1 MVIREEIENIERLRE
16 ILEIFLEAG
25 FSELLERTEL
35 QKNLPLLERLLKDKD
50 VEPSPVRLRKALEE
64 LGPTFIKLG
73 QVLAQ
78 RPDLVPERYI
88 DELAG
93 LEDHVAPVDTE
104 EVLAVIEERLGEDP
118 DDIFQEFDEEP
129 LASASIAQVH
139 RAVLESGDEVAVK
152 VRKPGVKQQVQTDL
166 RIMRRLIREAE
177 FASTYVK
184 NMQVSEIFEQ
194 FERWTRDELNLEREA
209 TNAERLAANLAQD
222 DGVNLPEIYWDYVTE
237 AVLVEEYLEG
247 TKLTDIER
255 LEEKGIDIR
264 DATRNGIHLI
274 FKQVLRDGF
283 FHADPHPANVLV
295 DDDGNIVYLDFGIM
309 GQISPHDRRHLTLM
323 MLHAADGDAEAVVNS
338 FRKIS
343 KIDTDAD
350 IEGFTT
356 TVERY
361 LLEMKDKSISEE
373 PFSYS
378 ILKIIKSAAD
388 HGIVV
393 PTELVAAGKGLVQAE
408 GVGLSVYP
416 DFKPEEELVP
426 LLNRLVFQQNRPDD
440 IFRRFMLNILDN
452 RELIE
457 EAPQNL
463 ADLLKAT
470 DRTSSQLSASR
481 SISINT
487 RKIIGGLLASVLIL
501 SGSLVLALST
511 QSVVQGL
518 ALTEIVLGVFIGI
531 MTLR

>member
-1 MVIREEIENIERLRE
+1 MVIREEIENIERLEE

-25 FSELLERTEL
+25 FSEFIERTNL
-35 QKNLPLLERLLKDKD
+35 HRHLPLLDRLLKEKD
-50 VEPSPVRLRKALEE
+50 VDPSPVRLRKALEE

-78 RPDLVPERYI
+78 RPDLVPEQYI
-88 DELAG
+88 EELES
-93 LEDHVAPVDTE
+93 LEDHVAPVDTDE
-104 EVLAVIEERLGEDP
+104 ILEVIEQSLDEDP
-118 DDIFQEFDEEP
+118 DDLFKEFDDEP
-129 LASASIAQVH
+129 VASASIAQVH
-139 RAVLESGDEVAVK
+139 RAVLESGEEVAVK

-184 NMQVSEIFEQ
+184 NMQVSEIFDQ
-194 FERWTRDELNLEREA
+194 FERWTRDELDLEQEA
-209 TNAERLAANLAQD
+209 TNAKRLAANLAED
-222 DGVNLPEIYWDYVTE
+222 DGVNIPDVYWDYVTE
-237 AVLVEEYLEG
+237 KVLVEEYLDG
-247 TKLTDIER
+247 VKLTDVEALR
-255 LEEKGIDIR
+255 EKDIDVKE
-264 DATRNGIHLI
+264 TVTNGIHLI

-283 FHADPHPANVLV
+283 FHADPHPANMLV

-309 GQISPHDRRHLTLM
+309 GQISPHDRRHLTLL
-323 MLHAADGDAEAVVNS
+323 MLHAADEDAEAVVNS

-343 KIDTDAD
+343 EVDQDAD
-350 IEGFTT
+350 IEGFTK
-356 TVERY
+356 TVERN
-361 LLEMKDKSISEE
+361 LVEMKGKSISDE
-373 PFSYS
+373 PFTYS
-378 ILKIIKSAAD
+378 ILKIMKSAAD

-416 DFKPEEELVP
+416 EFKPDEELVP
-426 LLNRLVFQQNRPDD
+426 LLNRLVFQQNQPDD
-440 IFRRFMLNILDN
+440 VFRRFMLNLLDN
-452 RELIE
+452 RELLE

-463 ADLLKAT
+463 ADLLDAT
-470 DRTSSQLSASR
+470 DRTSSEIATSR

-511 QSVVQGL
+511 QQVVQGL
-518 ALTEIVLGVFIGI
+518 AITEIVLGVFIGA